1 MSDFHQAMVYNVR
14 EFPYVSART
23 IFMSRHSSH
32 PSDAIEL
39 VLRLLVKLDHEHN
52 VDDVLVDQSKAFLV
66 TVLSM

>member
-14 EFPYVSART
+14 EFPYVSACT
-23 IFMSRHSSH
+23 VFLSSHSPH

-39 VLRLLVKLDHEHN
+39 VQRLLVKLDHEHN

>member
-1 MSDFHQAMVYNVR
+1 MVYNVR
-14 EFPYVSART
+14 ELPYVSART
-23 IFMSRHSSH
+23 AVRVFLNIHSPH

-52 VDDVLVDQSKAFLV
+52 ADDILVDQSKAFLV